1 MYARTDSTAWIDPAR
16 SISKQDARNVLSIAP
31 WLSWARSAAVA
42 ASELLCEWRR
52 RSRSRRELQSLSRQE
67 IADFCP
73 GFTEAEQEAR
83 KPFRRA

>member
-1 MYARTDSTAWIDPAR
+1 MVP
-16 SISKQDARNVLSIAP
+16 
-31 WLSWARSAAVA
+31 
-42 ASELLCEWRR
+42 
-52 RSRSRRELQSLSRQE
+52 RQE